1 MTRKQLVAEITT
13 ELKKYD
19 ESGLIDY
26 ISLNR
31 WIKNE
36 LKIFGNNV
44 MELTG
49 TVLRVE
55 NGEAILPENF
65 FDLDFIVKCKPYAH
79 KFEKGC
85 KEHVQS
91 SYFWTQRLEE
101 TYEWDNMSNSHR
113 KTDFKMIE
121 ERVVLKDSIFRVRYH
136 HPILLKPVKGIKRD
150 YLTKT
155 CKNLRVHDSPYEFN
169 ISGERLQFNFR
180 DGDVYIQ
187 YYGIPLTE
195 DGDFEIPDS
204 RNIQEYLIAY
214 CKRKILEIVWQNDDD
229 TNMINKLQYI
239 KAEENSLKG
248 LAFTEVKFNKLG
260 DGNWAKRLQRN
271 NNLYIEKF
279 ERMFPV

>member
-55 NGEAILPENF
+55 NGETILPENF

-79 KFEKGC
+79 KFEKGG

-121 ERVVLKDSIFRVRYH
+121 ERVVLKDSIFKVRYNN
-136 HPILLKPVKGIKRD
+136 PILLKPVRGIKRD